1 MKINEIKNWYI
12 EKSKLYFVSLELTQN
27 CNFHCKHCYCADKEH
42 SNMPLEN
49 FITIIDKLYE
59 SGCLFLNFTGGEILT
74 YKYFKEVY
82 TYAKEKGFIIDL
94 LTNVSLIDCELIEL
108 FKRLPPNNIAITIY
122 GTNTKEYCEFTGN
135 ENNYHKVMAAIR
147 LLKDNNISFVL
158 RTVASKTYMKSLMNC
173 SFENIAN
180 GFNTSFKYEPII
192 FPKTTGDIAPL
203 KECLSPSEIVLLE
216 KNNQS
221 RTNAWANIIA
231 ENKPFKWSCN
241 AGINSFAIDHKGV
254 AYVCGLYR
262 NNGISILSNDISVV
276 MQHLKS
282 IHNAH
287 KMIVDTNLCSKCELR
302 NICKWCPAYSN
313 IYNGN
318 DYDKIDFFCELA
330 TERMKAFGIHK

>member
-1 MKINEIKNWYI
+1 
-12 EKSKLYFVSLELTQN
+12 
-27 CNFHCKHCYCADKEH
+27 
-42 SNMPLEN
+42 
-49 FITIIDKLYE
+49 
-59 SGCLFLNFTGGEILT
+59 
-74 YKYFKEVY
+74 
-82 TYAKEKGFIIDL
+82 
-94 LTNVSLIDCELIEL
+94 
-108 FKRLPPNNIAITIY
+108 
-122 GTNTKEYCEFTGN
+122 
-135 ENNYHKVMAAIR
+135 MAAIR

-221 RTNAWANIIA
+221 RTHAWENIIA

-241 AGINSFAIDHKGV
+241 AGINSFAIDHKGI

-262 NNGISILSNDISVV
+262 NKGISILSNDISVV

-318 DYDKIDFFCELA
+318 DYDKIDFFVNLQL
-330 TERMKAFGIHK
+330 KG